1 MITLHKK
8 YMNFCKKK
16 FNLSEYGLLWIS
28 FLKGLILGLII
39 YHFFF
44 KL

>member
-1 MITLHKK
+1 MIALHKK
-8 YMNFCKKK
+8 YINFCKKK
-16 FNLSEYGLLWIS
+16 FNLSEYSLLWIS

>member
-1 MITLHKK
+1 MIALNKK
-8 YMNFCKKK
+8 YINFCKKK
-16 FNLSEYGLLWIS
+16 FNLSEYSLLWIS

-44 KL
+44 K

>member
-1 MITLHKK
+1 MIALHKK
-8 YMNFCKKK
+8 YINFCKKK
-16 FNLSEYGLLWIS
+16 FNLSEYSLLWIS

-44 KL
+44 K